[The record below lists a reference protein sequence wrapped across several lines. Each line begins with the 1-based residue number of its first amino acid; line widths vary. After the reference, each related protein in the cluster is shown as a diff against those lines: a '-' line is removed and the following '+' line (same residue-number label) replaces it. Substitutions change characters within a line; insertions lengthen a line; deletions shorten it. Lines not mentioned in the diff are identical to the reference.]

1 MSIKGMRKALFFIMC
16 IVLVAGCT
24 SNPGAKEAEPQS
36 LRVMFWDESYFFQ
49 QYGDLFS
56 MQHPNIEIEVV
67 STNNI
72 YRDLGPESDY
82 EKALKEFIEKEQPD
96 VLMVSVDQLETYVS
110 EGKVRE
116 LDTLIERDKY
126 DIETIYPALIEL
138 LKERGDNKLYGLTPN
153 FYGSA
158 ILYNADLF
166 AKYGV
171 ELPHD
176 GMSWYDIIELAK
188 QFPTEGDEKTR
199 VYGFDNNWGVNL
211 AQLASMIS
219 SAEGIE
225 YIDTNAM
232 KITLNTDSWKKIYQT
247 ALDAMKSKTI
257 YDPGENGFRGGSM
270 EEYYQS
276 QPFVMGRA
284 AMTIGDTYV
293 LRNLKEASDALKD
306 YKSFEIGIVAG
317 PAASTEPDKSRNIS
331 VNEVFAIA
339 ANSPNTDAAWEF
351 IKFVNGDQ
359 FAKIKSRSLNSGL
372 LSRMGYSNE
381 YNGHSLEAYYK
392 LKPLPTDYSGMRKI
406 PNGFYEKYQPLLDT
420 EMKLVEDNAKT
431 LDEALAKIETEA
443 QVALDQAIKDQ
454 EAKKKEEEAK
464 SGSNEGTSEDTTSDS
479 SEGSTEDSTGA
490 ESSDGGVIVIE

>member
-1 MSIKGMRKALFFIMC
+1 MSIKGMRRALFFMMC

-24 SNPGAKEAEPQS
+24 SNPGAKEAESQS
-36 LRVMFWDESYFFQ
+36 LRVMFWDENYFFQ
-49 QYGDLFS
+49 QYGDLFA

-67 STNNI
+67 STSNI
-72 YRDLGPESDY
+72 YRDMGPEADY
-82 EKALKEFIEKEQPD
+82 EKALEDFIEKEQPD
-96 VLMVSVDQLETYVS
+96 VLMVNVDQLETYVS

-126 DIETIYPALIEL
+126 DVETIYPALIEL

-166 AKYGV
+166 AKHGV
-171 ELPHD
+171 QLPHD

-199 VYGFDNNWGVNL
+199 VYGFDNNWGINL
-211 AQLASMIS
+211 TQLVSLIS
-219 SAEGIE
+219 SSEGIE
-225 YIDTNAM
+225 DIDTNTM

-247 ALDAMKSKTI
+247 AMDAMKSKTF

-293 LRNLKEASDALKD
+293 LRNLKEAEDALKD
-306 YKSFEIGIVAG
+306 YKPFEIGIVAG
-317 PAASTEPDKSRNIS
+317 PASSTEPDKSRNIS
-331 VNEVFAIA
+331 VSEVFAIA

-359 FAKIKSRSLNSGL
+359 FAKIKSRSLNNGL

-381 YNGHSLEAYYK
+381 FNGHSLDAYYK
-392 LKPLPTDYSGMRKI
+392 LKPLPRDYSGLRKI
-406 PNGFYEKYQPLLDT
+406 PNGFYEKYQPLMDA
-420 EMKLVEDNAKT
+420 EIQLVEANAKT
-431 LDEALAKIETEA
+431 LDEALAKIEAEA

-454 EAKKKEEEAK
+454 EEKKKEEEAK
-464 SGSNEGTSEDTTSDS
+464 GGSSDGTTGASSED
-479 SEGSTEDSTGA
+479 STEDSTGA
-490 ESSDGGVIVIE
+490 ESSDDGVIVIE